1 MRAKRF
7 EMEKKDEVRNFNRNV
22 GSKEKVQRI
31 KMYGR
36 YWVLLRG

>member
-22 GSKEKVQRI
+22 RSRKKYSD
-31 KMYGR
+31 KNDGR

>member
-22 GSKEKVQRI
+22 RSMKKYSD
-31 KMYGR
+31 KNDGR

>member
-22 GSKEKVQRI
+22 GSRKKQCV
-31 KMYGR
+31 KNDGR